1 MDAPQKS
8 RPRRWTRKRTAWLIV
23 GAAAVVVAA
32 VVALPELLPQ
42 AALRREVTA
51 VLQRQL
57 GRPVTIESA
66 SFRWGNGL
74 RINGLRVGRGGEE
87 GETPLATARRLTIR
101 FDPLDA
107 AQSLGGSDM
116 PLESVRAEGLE
127 LWLILDREGR
137 LNVED
142 LSRGGERKDI
152 RNIQVSDARV
162 HFENRRDGQSVTL
175 ENVNASLGELLS
187 NGRGY
192 ASLSADLAGEEPGH
206 FIVTANLDRLDLG
219 GKTPPA
225 GSLKAEWT
233 NLAWP
238 EVCAMATQDPDLA
251 RRLSRTSGRMS
262 ATFGHGAWSA
272 EGAVEADDL
281 ALGGRGPDDEI
292 KVPQAILGFQ
302 LRQPADGKPL
312 EIGLAKFS
320 APGIDVKV
328 SGTVRLE
335 APAGGETGDT
345 GAPRWKVREAELRA
359 GAAVTWVPL
368 CEGIAPL
375 ERLAKQFEHL
385 GGKARADLEVKTTS
399 QGHQVTASADLTD
412 TLAVRTNLLNKQ
424 EHQTLRL
431 EVMASCPDDFRTADV
446 KPLTIVCDGGRVEAE
461 GRVPLADLFRRAA
474 APKVEAPAHA
484 ADDLGRRLAGSR
496 LEVRGQIRQTETL
509 LELAPALRLLLGT
522 VEASGPLQWRLA
534 CVPADAA
541 DVPAGS
547 PPAWTVRFSGDLTG
561 TTIEVPRGASKPAA
575 KTATIS
581 ALAVVSPDARRIDVR
596 RAAISLDRGALRWDG
611 SARVEWPP
619 AEGALPSGRF
629 EGVLE
634 VSRVESLGAVLA
646 PQAFASA
653 PPPAS
658 GDVGFDV
665 VADLANRR
673 LQAHLEASLEQLAVS
688 AKDYFVKAAGQPAS
702 LTLTGVWESGERH
715 HVEASADITMPA
727 ARLTALGRSEV
738 QVHWLDLSQSP
749 PDEPAK
755 PAPAGDGP
763 PPQEARQETPAP
775 RSAVHVALVPTS
787 TLELRAEV
795 SDLAKAAEVSPV
807 LARALKGRGAEG
819 AAEATLVLAM
829 GKQTLEARG
838 SADLTRTAID
848 LGPYL
853 KKPPGRLL
861 KIDLAASAAPPA
873 GQSVEL
879 RLANV
884 EARLGESVARASGR
898 VRLSQAGLASS
909 LKGTALLTA
918 LVEEADV
925 AVNADWNH
933 NPALR
938 ESLPW
943 LEPIYARC
951 GLSGP
956 TTWTLAFSGTPIRG
970 RVRLDADATAC
981 RVTPAG
987 AAGAAAGAAGE
998 TVLKEAGVPA
1008 TIGMEISYGEVP
1020 GEMVLDRLAAKLA
1033 DATADVK
1040 RRLLF
1045 DDPRLTV
1052 LAPPAAWSFR
1062 IQGRVPDAAILA
1074 SLLPAR
1080 LADLKP
1086 TGSVTLDLVAA
1097 ADAKATQVESC
1108 RLGFDKAR
1116 VVWLGK
1122 PVLLDGPISF
1132 DRQRLA
1138 TENLHVVAGGSDFSL
1153 VAYIADP
1160 KGEPTGSV
1168 VVRGRRL
1175 DLKGAQDL
1183 VRETSEYLASLSGP
1197 ATGKPKPPGT
1207 ALSEV
1212 VARRAQRLLAEA
1224 QLSVEVALDSVALA
1238 VPQWNTTYELLG
1250 LAAEGRLA
1258 DRRLVVPRFGCSL
1271 NKGTI
1276 SGEIVLDF
1284 RPAVPVLS
1292 YAYSARDLQMAEN
1305 LKPFIDTTFPDM
1317 QVFGTLSTTA
1327 SMTQPLAAGA
1337 APVGRGETIL
1347 TDGILEGPGAPE
1359 YIQAVLPG
1367 LKIAKY
1373 PFNRMSNVFENK
1385 PNGDAD
1391 NRMIFQGKSYD
1402 IYIFGVSHPDGRT
1415 DYTLGVDLSV
1425 GVGSTVLSRTLDQ
1438 GKLPLM
1444 RHTGRIAGSHFAER
1458 QVSYV
1463 LPHEFAYDV
1472 FVRKS
1477 LLLRVIRSLGEK
1489 EPEIKRPLV
1498 APKEERRGSREG

>member
-1 MDAPQKS
+1 MDAPQES
-8 RPRRWTRKRTAWLIV
+8 RPRRWTGSRTAWLIV
-23 GAAAVVVAA
+23 GAVALVVAA

-66 SFRWGNGL
+66 SFRWGDGL
-74 RINGLRVGRGGEE
+74 RINGLRVGRGGDE
-87 GETPLATARRLTIR
+87 GETPLATARRLTVR

-107 AQSLGGSDM
+107 AQSLGGGDM
-116 PLESVRAEGLE
+116 PLEAVRAEGLE
-127 LWLILDREGR
+127 LWLIVDREGR

-152 RNIQVSDARV
+152 RSIQVSDARV
-162 HFENRRDGQSVTL
+162 HFENRRDGRTVTL

-192 ASLSADLAGEEPGH
+192 ASLSADLAGSEPGH
-206 FIVTANLDRLDLG
+206 FVVTANLDRLDLG
-219 GKTPPA
+219 GTTPPA

-238 EVCAMATQDPDLA
+238 DLCAMASQDPDLG
-251 RRLSRTSGRMS
+251 RRLRRTSGRMS

-302 LRQPADGKPL
+302 LRQAADGKPL
-312 EIGLAKFS
+312 EIGLARFS

-335 APAGGETGDT
+335 APAGGKTADAA
-345 GAPRWKVREAELRA
+345 APQWKVREADLRA

-368 CEGIAPL
+368 CQGIAPL
-375 ERLAKQFEHL
+375 GRLARQFEHL
-385 GGKARADLEVKTTS
+385 GGKARADLAVRTTS

-412 TLAVRTNLLNKQ
+412 TLAVHTNLLNKQ
-424 EHQTLRL
+424 EHRTLRL
-431 EVMASCPDDFRTADV
+431 EVMASCPDDFRAADV

-461 GRVPLADLFRRAA
+461 GHVPLADLFRRAA
-474 APKVEAPAHA
+474 APKAAAPAPA

-496 LEVRGQIRQTETL
+496 LEVHGQIRQTETL
-509 LELAPALRLLLGT
+509 LELAPALRRLLGT

-534 CVPADAA
+534 CLPAAAA
-541 DVPAGS
+541 DLPAGS
-547 PPAWTVRFSGDLTG
+547 PPAWTVRVSGDLTG
-561 TTIEVPRGASKPAA
+561 TSIEVPQGASKPAA
-575 KTATIS
+575 KTATVA

-596 RAAISLDRGALRWDG
+596 HAAINLDRGAVRWDG

-619 AEGALPSGRF
+619 ADGAPPSGRF
-629 EGVLE
+629 EGVLG

-646 PQAFASA
+646 PQEFASA

-673 LQAHLEASLEQLAVS
+673 LQAHLEASLEPLAVS

-738 QVHWLDLSQSP
+738 QVRWLDLPQSP
-749 PDEPAK
+749 PVEPA
-755 PAPAGDGP
+755 AAP
-763 PPQEARQETPAP
+763 PPQDAGQKTPAPAP
-775 RSAVHVALVPTS
+775 RSAVHVTLVPTS
-787 TLELRAEV
+787 TLELRAEI

-819 AAEATLVLAM
+819 AAEATLVLAL

-838 SADLTRTAID
+838 GADLTQTSLD

-853 KKPPGRLL
+853 KKPPGRPL
-861 KIDLAASAAPPA
+861 KIDLAAGAAPPE

-898 VRLSQAGLASS
+898 VRLSQAGLESS
-909 LKGTALLTA
+909 LKGTAFLTA
-918 LVEEADV
+918 LIEEADV
-925 AVNADWNH
+925 TVRADWNH

-943 LEPIYARC
+943 LEPMYARC

-956 TTWTLAFSGTPIRG
+956 TTWTLAFSGTPTRG
-970 RVRLDADATAC
+970 RIRVDADATAC
-981 RVTPAG
+981 RVTPPV
-987 AAGAAAGAAGE
+987 AAGAAPAAAGE

-1008 TIGMEISYGEVP
+1008 TTAVEIRYGEVP
-1020 GEMVLDRLAAKLA
+1020 GEMVLDRLAMKLA
-1033 DATADVK
+1033 DATAEVK
-1040 RRLLF
+1040 GRLLF

-1062 IQGRVPDAAILA
+1062 IQGRVPDAAVLA

-1080 LADLKP
+1080 LADLNP

-1138 TENLHVVAGGSDFSL
+1138 TENLHIVAGGSDFSL

-1168 VVRGRRL
+1168 VLRGRRL
-1175 DLKGAQDL
+1175 DLKGAQDM
-1183 VRETSEYLASLSGP
+1183 VRETTEYLASLSGP
-1197 ATGKPKPPGT
+1197 AAGKPRPPDT

-1212 VARRAQRLLAEA
+1212 LARRAQRLLAEA
-1224 QLSVEVALDSVALA
+1224 QLSVEVALDSVTLA

-1250 LAAEGRLA
+1250 LGAEGRLA
-1258 DRRLVVPRFGCSL
+1258 DRRLVVPRFGCTM
-1271 NKGTI
+1271 NQGTI
-1276 SGEIVLDF
+1276 NGEIVLDF

-1305 LKPFIDTTFPDM
+1305 LKPFVDTTFPGM
-1317 QVFGTLSTTA
+1317 QLFGSLSITA
-1327 SMTQPLAAGA
+1327 SMTQPLAAGSV
-1337 APVGRGETIL
+1337 PVGRGETIL
-1347 TDGILEGPGAPE
+1347 IDGLLEGPGAPE

-1415 DYTLGVDLSV
+1415 DYTLGVDLTA
-1425 GVGSTVLSRTLDQ
+1425 GLGSTVLSRTLDQ

-1444 RHTGRIAGSHFAER
+1444 RHTGRIAGSHYAER

-1498 APKEERRGSREG
+1498 VPTEERRGSREG